1 MPVLTKTELDE
12 RVDAGLEALNKA
24 IIVTEKVNVSRAHLV
39 KVVAEAGHA
48 QFDATVATGRAQRCV
63 RLCFDRRL
71 TKKAA
76 TGGAT
81 PITWRP
87 PG

>member
-39 KVVAEAGHA
+39 KVVAKRAMRNSTQRLQRA
-48 QFDATVATGRAQRCV
+48 VRSDASGFASTEG
-63 RLCFDRRL
+63 
-71 TKKAA
+71 
-76 TGGAT
+76 
-81 PITWRP
+81 
-87 PG
+87 